1 MGFFD
6 RLKAIVGAKLEKGLD
21 AVEDPKEMLDLS
33 LVKMEDSL
41 RTMAMSA
48 VEVGTAKKKLE
59 IQRDTLNASILKYEE
74 QAKKALEFGQEEL
87 AREALAK
94 KLQASERAEALGV
107 QIAGMDQHLQS
118 IAKSREE
125 LKYKIESFR
134 AKKEELKAVY
144 DASRAQ
150 LKIKQVMT
158 LVGSEAESVGRI
170 IDRAEARIQEM
181 RARVMALDDLVAQG
195 MVPEVFPSATD
206 AIGRELSR
214 LSQTAVVETELA
226 RLKAERAAQAG

>member
-6 RLKAIVGAKLEKGLD
+6 RLKAIVGAKLEKSLD

-33 LVKMEDSL
+33 LLKMEDSL
-41 RTMAMSA
+41 RTIAMSA
-48 VEVGTAKKKLE
+48 MEVGTAKKKLE
-59 IQRDTLNASILKYEE
+59 IQRDTLTTSILKYEE

-107 QIAGMDQHLQS
+107 QIAAMDQHLQS
-118 IAKSREE
+118 IARSREE

-158 LVGSEAESVGRI
+158 VVGSEAESVGRI

-181 RARVMALDDLVAQG
+181 QARVMALDDLIAQG
-195 MVPEVFPSATD
+195 IVPEAFPSATD
-206 AIGRELSR
+206 AIGAELSR
-214 LSQTAVVETELA
+214 LNLTAAVESELA
-226 RLKAERAAQAG
+226 RLKADRAMQAG